1 MHLKTSL
8 ILFSAVLTAGA
19 AEFVVTNFTGSLHEA
34 ATYENN
40 AVPGVD
46 DVIVWTNTAVHT
58 LESPLTVKGVRENLA
73 NMYND
78 VKVYGEPL
86 SLGEGGIVHQKGTL
100 NFLAPLVLTTNQTWQ
115 TPVGG
120 NNIDVTALTGPDY
133 TLTVTGNGN
142 LLFFG
147 EIDVAE
153 ICCSN
158 TASFLREGARVSAPT
173 RVRTYPNK
181 TLYEDLSSDADF
193 CDILPLSATTNLNGI
208 LMLGRYNYNPQ
219 ALDVTVTLKPGD
231 RLADTIESSVD
242 RGTARLDF
250 GGHTLENRGGEI
262 DLRWSY
268 AYTGAYRQYAGN
280 AFFFYD
286 FNAGILPDSYYSGA
300 TVNNRPFEFY
310 MGGGTFAARRMDIGS
325 STDWSRPTRVVFAGG
340 TSLFS
345 NELAHAGMSVALANS
360 PAVNI
365 TKVYNNPDARVEV
378 TGTAAVSTRGLWF
391 GTYPD
396 TGAASSYSTV
406 TNGYGEVLLT
416 GGSLYLG
423 TAGVRMAPARWIPTA
438 DGTNTWVTFRMA
450 GGCLGAAPATGEAG
464 GIYVPITLDGTNNTF
479 ACENMVGSGCS
490 MYVHGPLL
498 GTGGFTKTG
507 AGALRVYGE
516 HLATGKV
523 TIANGTLMYYNPAVT
538 AEVVRAETTLPAA
551 TFGWTADALAGNA
564 GTQVSSWTATNL
576 TANTYNTFSVSPI
589 ASLGVTAP
597 KISPQTMNGHRALAF
612 NAADGTGVGLGGGN
626 ARTLLG
632 SPTSMTWAFV
642 FRTPTNAPVF
652 KDSGITSYAN
662 NLSAIFGRTYS
673 GQQLAA
679 LLRTDGCIGFGIKN
693 ANDVSIPFETVWA
706 PQRDTRFNDPHV
718 LFLTWDGA
726 TGAFSVTMDGYTQ
739 SSTLQTGLGS
749 FADSAITIGLLDHR
763 MRGSAKYSP
772 NHFTGDIAEI
782 RYYRNTALTLEQ
794 RTQLGRELAE
804 RYGAPLYGY
813 LTAAEKT
820 NAVGMNAREYEIQ
833 KTARATGSLKGDHE
847 LYLGEG
853 QRIWGSGN
861 VNSGLTL
868 LSGAMLDMAHDG
880 DGLAFR
886 NPTSY
891 PPNTHGLTLD
901 GGAVVRFA
909 YHDDGVTSAPTTV
922 SQLTVRG
929 TNVIQIVSTDD
940 KPAPR
945 GVVFQA
951 GESMTIEEGAAFVLE
966 GVGNATRLV
975 MDTAAKTV
983 RLETSLG
990 TAIIFR

>member
-147 EIDVAE
+147 AIDLAE
-153 ICCSN
+153 LCCSN
-158 TASFLREGARVSAPT
+158 TATFLRKDACVSAST
-173 RVRTYPNK
+173 RLSLYPGQ
-181 TLYEDLSSDADF
+181 TLYEDLSADADLGDF
-193 CDILPLSATTNLNGI
+193 LPVSATTNLNGI
-208 LMLGRYNYNPQ
+208 LTFGRYNYTPQ
-219 ALDVTVTLKPGD
+219 ALDVTVTLNPGD
-231 RLADTIESSVD
+231 RLADTIESSAD
-242 RGTARLDF
+242 RATARIDF

-268 AYTGAYRQYAGN
+268 AYTGAYCQYAGN

-286 FNAGILPDSYYSGA
+286 FDAGILPESHDA
-300 TVNNRPFEFY
+300 PVNKRPFEFY
-310 MGGGTFAARRMDIGS
+310 MGGGTFTARRMEIGCA
-325 STDWSRPTRVVFAGG
+325 TDWSRPTRAVFAGG
-340 TSLFS
+340 TTLLS
-345 NELAHAGMSVALANS
+345 NNIAHAGMAVALANGPS
-360 PAVNI
+360 VGTAR
-365 TKVYNNPDARVEV
+365 VYTDPDGRVEV
-378 TGTAAVSTRGLWF
+378 TGDAVVSTRGLWF
-391 GTYPD
+391 GTYAD
-396 TGAASSYSTV
+396 TSAASSHSPV

-423 TAGVRMAPARWIPTA
+423 TAGVRTAPARWIPTA

-450 GGCLGAAPATGEAG
+450 GGRLGSAPASGEAG

-507 AGALRVYGE
+507 TGALRVYGE

-523 TIANGTLMYYNPAVT
+523 TIANGTLMYYNPAT
-538 AEVVRAETTLPAA
+538 TSEVVRAETTLPAA
-551 TFGWTADALAGNA
+551 TFGWTGDSLTGNA
-564 GTQVSSWTATNL
+564 GTLVSSWTATNL
-576 TANTYNTFSVSPI
+576 TENAYNTFSVSPI

-597 KISPQTMNGHRALAF
+597 KISAQTMNGHRALAF

-626 ARTLLG
+626 AQTLLG

-652 KDSGITSYAN
+652 NNGGISTYVN
-662 NLSAIFGRTYS
+662 KISALFGRTWTS
-673 GQQLAA
+673 QQIAV
-679 LLRTDGCIGFGIKN
+679 LLRTDGSVGLGIKN
-693 ANDVSIPFETVWA
+693 IKDTTTPFETVWA

-718 LFLTWDGA
+718 LFITWDGA
-726 TGAFSVTMDGYTQ
+726 TDAFSVTMDGYTQ
-739 SSTLQTGLGS
+739 SSTLQTSLGS
-749 FADSAITIGLLDHR
+749 FASSAITIGLFDHNGR
-763 MRGSAKYSP
+763 NSTKCSD

-782 RYYRNTALTLEQ
+782 RYYRNTVLTLEQ
-794 RTQLGRELAE
+794 RAQLGRELAE

-813 LTAAEKT
+813 LTAAEKV

-951 GESMTIEEGAAFVLE
+951 GESMTIEDGAAFVLE
-966 GVGNATRLV
+966 GVGNATRV
-975 MDTAAKTV
+975 VVDTAAKAV